1 MVTTSAQNGNNNKNT
16 GKWQKHDI
24 GTKWEENNN
33 NKKPGKWQKRKNER
47 DKCKGTCN
55 GQFLW
60 CKIALAT
67 GLSARTSFAAKTAQR
82 PSPST
87 ISSGEKLYGNDIG
100 TKWQQQKKGREMA
113 ETKI

>member
-55 GQFLW
+55 GPFSW

-67 GLSARTSFAAKTAQR
+67 GLSARTSFAAKTAQPVQR

-87 ISSGEKLYGNDIG
+87 ISSGEK
-100 TKWQQQKKGREMA
+100 
-113 ETKI
+113 